1 MHRILLLALLSLWPT
16 AQASIAG
23 TGTLEGA
30 VQADAALGQ
39 LSVYAYN
46 AQKRVGYM
54 VFVVDGR
61 YRATNLFPGRYEV
74 TLRGTPGQRSWG
86 LPPRSVPT
94 NVTAGKTARADF
106 VVAERSL
113 PATYVGGMT
122 YPDTKIAKYDE
133 IYPPGEA
140 RQVLERVCF
149 GCHTSSFYPYNAV
162 RTYPTGRNQFDRE
175 GWRITIER
183 MANGV
188 AFGAKG
194 KPSYF
199 DPLLISPRE
208 RDLLADYLGT
218 HFGPDST
225 PRAVQQESD
234 PALDPLVLAKA
245 QYVEYR
251 FPNTPGEPD
260 RFTHTPD
267 FDGQGNVWIMDRG
280 GESLV
285 RVDPVTAKITD
296 HKGHGGGE
304 FLSLDRDGSVWYGG
318 LSHFDPRQNV
328 HDEYKFEWKQSF
340 RAIPISSMIMDAQ
353 GDIWLTLLTSG
364 GLGKLDRKTNSIVW
378 WDVPIARA
386 RPYGIALDRDDK
398 VWFAGYHTSGIER
411 FDPKTGSFRHYRLT
425 TGAPTNIRRPA
436 VDSKNQVWSATW
448 GSLALQNGALY
459 RVDQTTNQV
468 DEFKLGIPY
477 TNPYDVEP
485 DAADNI
491 WVATDNHILK
501 FDPGTRAFTRYPVT
515 TRTDIPKIAV
525 TRDGA
530 VWFGPRNAG
539 QSGGYGGALTAL
551 YPDKDAITSFAAY
564 YDAGN
569 TRNRKAAHEWPNIP
583 VQGRRI
589 LVPAAPKNPCEF
601 AETMG
606 LGAGCATAAPVEG
619 AAGAAIGGGAARE

>member
-94 NVTAGKTARADF
+94 NVAAGKTARADF

-122 YPDTKIAKYDE
+122 YPDAKIAKYDE

-199 DPLLISPRE
+199 DPLLISPR
-208 RDLLADYLGT
+208 
-218 HFGPDST
+218 
-225 PRAVQQESD
+225 
-234 PALDPLVLAKA
+234 
-245 QYVEYR
+245 
-251 FPNTPGEPD
+251 
-260 RFTHTPD
+260 
-267 FDGQGNVWIMDRG
+267 
-280 GESLV
+280 
-285 RVDPVTAKITD
+285 
-296 HKGHGGGE
+296 
-304 FLSLDRDGSVWYGG
+304 
-318 LSHFDPRQNV
+318 
-328 HDEYKFEWKQSF
+328 
-340 RAIPISSMIMDAQ
+340 
-353 GDIWLTLLTSG
+353 
-364 GLGKLDRKTNSIVW
+364 
-378 WDVPIARA
+378 
-386 RPYGIALDRDDK
+386 
-398 VWFAGYHTSGIER
+398 
-411 FDPKTGSFRHYRLT
+411 
-425 TGAPTNIRRPA
+425 
-436 VDSKNQVWSATW
+436 
-448 GSLALQNGALY
+448 
-459 RVDQTTNQV
+459 
-468 DEFKLGIPY
+468 
-477 TNPYDVEP
+477 
-485 DAADNI
+485 
-491 WVATDNHILK
+491 
-501 FDPGTRAFTRYPVT
+501 
-515 TRTDIPKIAV
+515 
-525 TRDGA
+525 
-530 VWFGPRNAG
+530 
-539 QSGGYGGALTAL
+539 
-551 YPDKDAITSFAAY
+551 
-564 YDAGN
+564 
-569 TRNRKAAHEWPNIP
+569 
-583 VQGRRI
+583 
-589 LVPAAPKNPCEF
+589 
-601 AETMG
+601 
-606 LGAGCATAAPVEG
+606 
-619 AAGAAIGGGAARE
+619 